1 MSSRKPRLSLTWA
14 GPESVR
20 DPFESESESESGLDI
35 DIDIDAE

>member
-14 GPESVR
+14 GPESVG
-20 DPFESESESESGLDI
+20 DPAESESGFDLDI